1 VFLNGNKLFVLRI
14 IKLALLSFFFFGV
27 LLWLFSLLIPSE
39 VRISRAVNLSRRA
52 EMTARGM
59 IEDTGLWKQWN
70 PMFSRDS
77 SSGDRKVMVSKAEGK
92 DLRFSVNAG
101 GRPFTSEFQF
111 IGYPSGDS
119 ITLQWYSIFKL
130 RPLPWERFE
139 SLLYEDTYG
148 EVMQRGLQN
157 LKTSAP

>member
-1 VFLNGNKLFVLRI
+1 MFLNGNKFFVLRF
-14 IKLALLSFFFFGV
+14 IKLAFLSFVFFGI
-27 LLWLFSLLIPSE
+27 LIWLFSLLIPSE
-39 VRISRAVNLSRRA
+39 VRISRAINLSRRA
-52 EMTARGM
+52 ESTARGL
-59 IEDTGLWKQWN
+59 IEDTARWKQWN
-70 PMFSRDS
+70 PMFTPDS
-77 SSGDRKVMVSKAEGK
+77 SSGDRKVMVSKAEG

-111 IGYPSGDS
+111 ISYPSGDS
-119 ITLQWYSIFKL
+119 ITLQWYSIFRL